1 VQDGH
6 FHVDYLSHGYF
17 RDSWLYR
24 HQPSTNS
31 DLDTHQHHPSSL
43 SSSSFVLKTLR
54 LFQTFDYDTTNLIEN
69 EAVIMER
76 LTSSERIVDIYGHCG
91 TSLAAEYMQDITLEL
106 VPGKSILA
114 GDRGRMKQ
122 TDLDQ
127 MQMDDVHPMNNLTV
141 AEKLDKALVMAE
153 SMADLHGFA
162 GGAIVHGDVH
172 PDQWLRSATGQIK
185 LK

>member
-1 VQDGH
+1 
-6 FHVDYLSHGYF
+6 
-17 RDSWLYR
+17 
-24 HQPSTNS
+24 
-31 DLDTHQHHPSSL
+31 
-43 SSSSFVLKTLR
+43 
-54 LFQTFDYDTTNLIEN
+54 
-69 EAVIMER
+69 
-76 LTSSERIVDIYGHCG
+76 
-91 TSLAAEYMQDITLEL
+91 MQDITLEL